1 MRPASTMM
9 IATDA
14 AKIGR
19 SMKKFTMGFSGPRK
33 TMLGGE
39 RVRIAPSVS
48 VLIGGG
54 CSSHAD
60 RLRSVRPELDPAGG
74 LAHQCS
80 QLGRFDGIS
89 QHEGLNQG
97 VRHGI
102 VQARLSAGTQH
113 RNLSSQRGGHLKMR
127 HLYDVTDR

>member
-19 SMKKFTMGFSGPRK
+19 SMKKFTMGLSGPRK
-33 TMLGGE
+33 MMLGGE

-80 QLGRFDGIS
+80 QLGRIDGIS
-89 QHEGLNQG
+89 EHEGLDQRVRQG
-97 VRHGI
+97 IG
-102 VQARLSAGTQH
+102 QAQLSAGTQH
-113 RNLSSQRGGHLKMR
+113 RKLPFERGWTSQVR

>member
-9 IATDA
+9 LVTDA
-14 AKIGR
+14 AEIGR
-19 SMKKFTMGFSGPRK
+19 SMQKLTMGTSGAWK
-33 TMLGGE
+33 TMLSGE

-54 CSSHAD
+54 GSSHAD
-60 RLRSVRPELDPAGG
+60 RLRSVRAELDTAGG
-74 LAHQCS
+74 PAHQCS
-80 QLGRFDGIS
+80 QLVRIDAIS